1 MIWRQAAENLQYAW
15 SLVEKN
21 LTAILTGDQS
31 HLQLPVSPPVEEA
44 TSEPA
49 QEEKQE
55 PEPEEEEE
63 EEPEEE
69 EGRMQ
74 VQEQELEPIPEQQQK
89 SEVTEVAESESKQ
102 PAGSAEEPESV
113 LIQEQE
119 LVDAQRQKEHVQPS
133 QLQQHEPMDVG
144 IPAEGDQSEPTQPVV
159 GNVIKSASAASSAEV
174 HCAVAQPPS
183 PDSNSQQKT
192 VSETKRPIPNKSPTP
207 TAAAA
212 NPLLPPVRS
221 QLLESS
227 KTASTWL
234 AQRLEQRSGGEDER
248 RVHAH
253 ILTHSVTNN

>member
-1 MIWRQAAENLQYAW
+1 M
-15 SLVEKN
+15 VEKN

-44 TSEPA
+44 TGEPA

-55 PEPEEEEE
+55 PEP
-63 EEPEEE
+63 EE

-74 VQEQELEPIPEQQQK
+74 VQEQELEPIPAQQQK
-89 SEVTEVAESESKQ
+89 SEVTEAAESESKQ

-113 LIQEQE
+113 LNQEQE
-119 LVDAQRQKEHVQPS
+119 LVDAQRQEEHGQPS

-144 IPAEGDQSEPTQPVV
+144 IPAEGGLSEPTQPVV
-159 GNVIKSASAASSAEV
+159 GNVIKPETAASAASSAEV

-227 KTASTWL
+227 KTASTWF

-253 ILTHSVTNN
+253 TLTHTATNN

>member
-1 MIWRQAAENLQYAW
+1 M
-15 SLVEKN
+15 VEKN

-44 TSEPA
+44 TGEPA
-49 QEEKQE
+49 QEEKQ
-55 PEPEEEEE
+55 
-63 EEPEEE
+63 EPEEE

-74 VQEQELEPIPEQQQK
+74 VQEQELEPIPAQQQK
-89 SEVTEVAESESKQ
+89 SEVAEANLAPEQAQEASESKQ
-102 PAGSAEEPESV
+102 PAGSAEESV
-113 LIQEQE
+113 LNQEQE
-119 LVDAQRQKEHVQPS
+119 LVDAQRQEEHGQPS

-144 IPAEGDQSEPTQPVV
+144 IPAEGGLSEPTQPVV
-159 GNVIKSASAASSAEV
+159 GNVIKPETAASAASAEI

-207 TAAAA
+207 TTTTTAAA

-253 ILTHSVTNN
+253 TLTHSVTNN